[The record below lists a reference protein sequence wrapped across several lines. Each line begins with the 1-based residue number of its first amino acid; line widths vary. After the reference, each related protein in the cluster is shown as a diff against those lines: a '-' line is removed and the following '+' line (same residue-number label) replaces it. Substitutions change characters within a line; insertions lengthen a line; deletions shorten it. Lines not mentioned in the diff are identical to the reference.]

1 MDDERSLVL
10 PRQRQLKWKAL
21 DWLEVVLMVLC
32 GATLAGFCTSV
43 ILDIVTRELLPHFL
57 GYVEQAVGDEG
68 IENFRRV
75 CGWDRP
81 LVV

>member
-43 ILDIVTRELLPHFL
+43 ILDIVTRELRMPWLWLQEVTSTFF
-57 GYVEQAVGDEG
+57 
-68 IENFRRV
+68 I
-75 CGWDRP
+75 
-81 LVV
+81 